1 MKDKK
6 FYFLLIGLALI
17 GIGSVFFYRLR
28 EEQRALEV
36 EGYEISAIA
45 DRVEA
50 LYNDEKIDLA
60 QDISTEEM
68 EDLALIFEDL
78 DKKSLNR
85 RNRERIR
92 ESQLD
97 FLIAE
102 AMVVTDNNIEAI
114 FIQSNIVHRELS
126 EEEIDALETEVLAFD
141 RMPGYINRNI
151 ERLAYARQ
159 QVVARNRAIEF
170 VDSLFDK
177 ENKVLKSVTRE
188 DEQEALSLIAAI
200 LNKKI
205 KEELMMRMEQVDLRL
220 TEREEQEALEESLR
234 QEQMREQ
241 EREELEESNEVS
253 PPGNT
258 APPVQEDENEED
270 LPEEEEVE
278 EPIEEEP
285 SEPTPP
291 EEPGDS
297 EDEDEETEVE
307 DDLEDEAP

>member
-253 PPGNT
+253 TPGNT
-258 APPVQEDENEED
+258 APPVQDDENEED

-307 DDLEDEAP
+307 DDLEDETP